1 MRVRDSFA
9 SGACIAR
16 LLQTAIARA
25 RGAAANALETR
36 AARS

>member
-25 RGAAANALETR
+25 GRPGANVLETSD
-36 AARS
+36 AGS